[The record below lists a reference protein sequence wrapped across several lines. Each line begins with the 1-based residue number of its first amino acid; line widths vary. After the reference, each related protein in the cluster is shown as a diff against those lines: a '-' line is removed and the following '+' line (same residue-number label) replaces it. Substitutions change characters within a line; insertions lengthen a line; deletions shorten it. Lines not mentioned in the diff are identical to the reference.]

1 MKTFVEY
8 NKPDGK
14 WGWFHFY
21 NPTNDTFAY
30 KATFR
35 DDNITIDN
43 WWVWSYQKIA
53 LKFLFGENIKNFN
66 KRIYLDELNNKI
78 SYWKNFVEQSKELSS
93 AGGSNIDPFA
103 CVLYMISSKNT
114 YLSHYDVPKKEI
126 AAITILLLIDIIIRD
141 CKCLYVEN
149 IVFIC
154 RRLESLL
161 KIVYP
166 AFDFEKEQS
175 IKHGKQKGVKNREK
189 FLNDFNSLGLAIFD
203 DELKYDARISVIMTK
218 YKIGETTAKKYY
230 SMIKGKL

>member
-1 MKTFVEY
+1 MKAFVKY

-30 KATFR
+30 KATFE
-35 DDNITIDN
+35 DDNTLIDN
-43 WWVWSYQKIA
+43 WRVWDYQKIA
-53 LKFLFGENIKNFN
+53 LKSLLGENIKNFN

-78 SYWKNFVEQSKELSS
+78 SYWKSFVEQSKELSS
-93 AGGSNIDPFA
+93 AGGSDVDPFV

-149 IVFIC
+149 IIYVC
-154 RRLESLL
+154 HRLETIS
-161 KIVYP
+161 KIIYP
-166 AFDFEKEQS
+166 DFDFEKKQFIEY
-175 IKHGKQKGVKNREK
+175 GKRKGAKTRES

-203 DELKYDARISVIMTK
+203 DELKYDARISIIMAK